1 MLNCKI
7 KRITNKEREK
17 IKQRQIRKYNRDNLA
32 IKTCKKK
39 NKRFSRK
46 QLCAKLKEKRRN
58 RRDKQKQNIVRIK
71 ETAPDQNAINLT
83 STELSESQKLLLRK
97 GPSFVPTPSDI
108 NWYEVRRDFDK
119 FVNQFRYRV
128 THSTEITSNQDIL
141 AELPT
146 ADNINVIPN
155 PTRKKSTTSRLYRS
169 KETKCKSLELF
180 IKAMENDLFNPSNIR
195 KPRNNLNKN
204 EKLALK
210 EIKSW
215 DDKVIRVQDKG
226 SRFVVLSNGYESKV
240 QHQIERSSFTVTDI
254 DYRKDFEEK
263 VNSWISKWT
272 SKGVVDNNWKRFI
285 TPTN

>member
-83 STELSESQKLLLRK
+83 STELSESQKSLLRK

-119 FVNQFRYRV
+119 FVNQLRHRV
-128 THSTEITSNQDIL
+128 THSTEITSNQEIL
-141 AELPT
+141 AEPPA

-155 PTRKKSTTSRLYRS
+155 PPRKKLTTSR
-169 KETKCKSLELF
+169 
-180 IKAMENDLFNPSNIR
+180 
-195 KPRNNLNKN
+195 
-204 EKLALK
+204 
-210 EIKSW
+210 
-215 DDKVIRVQDKG
+215 
-226 SRFVVLSNGYESKV
+226 
-240 QHQIERSSFTVTDI
+240 
-254 DYRKDFEEK
+254 
-263 VNSWISKWT
+263 
-272 SKGVVDNNWKRFI
+272 
-285 TPTN
+285 